1 MKSKFFILSVLF
13 HIVIFVGFSK
23 FSNNNLKIGKKIPN
37 INLTLTTLEVNY
49 KAVDKVTIE
58 KKKNI
63 VTKSNKIKKKTEP
76 KKKQKPK
83 KQVVQKKIEVIEEKP
98 KIVQSKKTKPEKI
111 IKPVDPSYTKPNE
124 NIKENNNDIEVAK
137 NTPTNDAV
145 LKDEENDKNLIKIQN
160 GRYALKN
167 QKVSG
172 IHIVINKEVLPTYPD
187 LALKMG
193 YKKETIVK
201 VKFLVNKKGK
211 VGDIKFYTSSKYG
224 FENEVEKALKQWAFE
239 PIIYRNRPMPL
250 YFYKVFHFVSKG

>member
-1 MKSKFFILSVLF
+1 MKSKFLILSVLF
-13 HIVIFVGFSK
+13 HVLIFIGFSK
-23 FSNNNLKIGKKIPN
+23 FSNNNLKLGKKIPD

-49 KAVDKVTIE
+49 KPIDKVTT
-58 KKKNI
+58 KNKDNR
-63 VTKSNKIKKKTEP
+63 VTKSKEIEKTEP

-83 KQVVQKKIEVIEEKP
+83 KQVVQKKIEVVEEKP
-98 KIVQSKKTKPEKI
+98 KIVQSKKTKLKKVVESI
-111 IKPVDPSYTKPNE
+111 DPSYTESNK
-124 NIKENNNDIEVAK
+124 NIEKNNNDVEVVQ

-145 LKDEENDKNLIKIQN
+145 LEDEENDKNLIKIHN

-172 IHIVINKEVLPTYPD
+172 VHIVINKEILPTYPN

-211 VGDIKFYTSSKYG
+211 VGDIKFYTNSKYG
-224 FENEVEKALKQWAFE
+224 FENEVEKALKQWVFE
-239 PIIYRNRPMPL
+239 PVIYRDRPMPL